1 MKRQN
6 IRTLSLIVCTLT
18 YLVIGAA
25 VFDALESDHEMQQR
39 ALVSKVRK
47 SLIDKYNISSTDY
60 RVLESIIIR
69 SLPHRAG
76 HQWKF
81 GGAFYFA
88 TTVITT
94 IVGGKTFC
102 MFYALAGIPL
112 GLVMFQS
119 IGERINT
126 FAAML
131 LRLCKRLAGKPAA
144 VTHLDLILV
153 ASGCGTF
160 LIASGAYVFQSYE
173 KWTYFDSLYYC
184 FITLTTIGFGDY
196 VALQKNSALQSS
208 PEYVTFALIFIM
220 FGLTVVSAAMNLL
233 VLRFLTMNTAD
244 EKRLV
249 RVSKHLGQKS
259 YQSKRLSFVKKPFD
273 HENFEKY
280 DEKDDEHEKDT
291 PRSIDFENASICS
304 CSCYQLPY
312 PETDLRQ

>member
-94 IVGGKTFC
+94 IG
-102 MFYALAGIPL
+102 
-112 GLVMFQS
+112 
-119 IGERINT
+119 N
-126 FAAML
+126 
-131 LRLCKRLAGKPAA
+131 
-144 VTHLDLILV
+144 
-153 ASGCGTF
+153 
-160 LIASGAYVFQSYE
+160 
-173 KWTYFDSLYYC
+173 
-184 FITLTTIGFGDY
+184 
-196 VALQKNSALQSS
+196 
-208 PEYVTFALIFIM
+208 
-220 FGLTVVSAAMNLL
+220 
-233 VLRFLTMNTAD
+233 
-244 EKRLV
+244 
-249 RVSKHLGQKS
+249 
-259 YQSKRLSFVKKPFD
+259 
-273 HENFEKY
+273 
-280 DEKDDEHEKDT
+280 
-291 PRSIDFENASICS
+291 
-304 CSCYQLPY
+304 
-312 PETDLRQ
+312 